1 MQWNNSFWL
10 CILLFSSFARA
21 GGSIPPSSSCEV
33 KGNKDFVATINVT
46 GSNSYQEFY
55 FTSGNGNQRQETLW
69 YTGISNPNPD
79 YLFNE
84 QNLTT
89 GSAYVLRFDHD
100 ADTNMSY
107 YYRRSPSDNAWQF
120 IESVNKSIENGNIS
134 GNGVGVGSYSC
145 EEVSEVIPPPVY
157 SSNAQYEFGTKQC
170 SSMPC
175 TIEFTKDYDFAPLVF
190 VMPTIDTVSPDEDK
204 PATLYISSELTADS
218 TSVQITKDTIN
229 LLQMDND
236 VPITEVSYLI
246 IEPGVASFNGHEVI
260 AGYVDT
266 NANDSKSHTGN
277 SANVPFSDFGK
288 QGSFNSPIVLHQ
300 IQTRN
305 NGDKWMTSG
314 KLLTGNDNN
323 SARLFLELSA
333 SRDRNHNYVEER
345 IAFIATN
352 SLSALEVDGYN
363 IHFGRGFRT
372 PDQTGNDPMEDG
384 CTRGYASIP
393 LDGIDGIIGKKQER
407 NGGHGGWARR
417 CEIKNDNQVSF
428 AIDEDFLDRTH
439 LREELGYFAF
449 ERLEIDIDICTYFPE
464 PVQSWGPN
472 GELNL
477 RSPNILISGWSEE
490 YQSQYFINGSLQVPF
505 DATENAN
512 SLSQL
517 AQSCV
522 LGSST
527 EDCALR
533 NGILQP
539 PLIPIPPALDPEWG
553 QEGLV
558 LDFWNMENCTNS
570 TSCSFTDDGTTI
582 AITIS
587 DSLRSLKVSN
597 YTSRIFTVTFLAK
610 SGDGISIEDYFS
622 DGKVESI
629 FEANSNYTFGSF
641 TSNGTGGKLTY
652 SSNVILNIE
661 STFLQDT
668 PVEMTDTG
676 GLKDLIVYGPTADVT
691 IKNVNSDVYLNIV
704 GLNVH
709 FTNQIILR
717 GSVSSNN
724 LIMDVSGSRIVGED
738 NFCSSG
744 PPSGDYQLVL
754 TPATDIALTCE
765 TIPLT
770 ATVYKDDAVD
780 NSFNGN
786 ITLSVDGLDKETK
799 AANSGIATFDL
810 SATQASTADAEVT
823 TTIDGGSYSDTGN
836 YKFVPY
842 RFDVPDQY
850 LIAMKPESV
859 AAKVLACNS
868 GNAVDVGYS
877 GTPTITSNM
886 VQPSSGSGTLTYAPI
901 FSGGT
906 STDESSSIEFSES
919 GQLTVTLIDT
929 SFNCVGY
936 DDCPIEGEDELTGVF
951 TVNSRPWTFAICSE
965 DNVSGGANGG
975 VGYKESGE
983 VFATQVKPIVWQTDG
998 STSGVIETS
1007 GYCGAAVTQNFFI
1020 SGAPSATVEMTH
1032 EVATPLGGVD
1042 GQLSGSL
1049 LKSHDS
1055 SVGFYN
1061 YSDLSWD
1068 EVGSVRLLVDTQGTY
1083 LEMDINQ
1090 GSRSIGR
1097 FYPAFFKVIDTRWD
1111 YPDTQT
1117 HAYMGQ
1123 PFDGLEF
1130 DVEALNSSNN
1140 AVQNYPLFVSSLHA
1154 KFNLYENSTFSAR
1167 LTAPALEGAS
1177 WAVDTNRSI
1186 GTFSNS
1192 ANNDCTDSICWLKQ
1206 TTFVPDGPFNAA
1218 EAIEDSTITIDG
1230 TVSVTNIDPIAYAT
1244 DGAILT
1250 DQPDIRFGRMSLKD
1264 VGGNQNTVITVP
1276 LTVEYWNGSRFIT
1289 NTDDN
1294 STKFDGDDYC
1304 QQVIWSDLADNAS
1317 LSEDDTV
1324 SLGESRSLLA
1334 SQTTSVREQIRFWLT
1349 LDSTAGE
1356 NGESDGCNGSD
1367 NELPWLRYNWDGAD
1381 TDEEDPSTVVTFGI
1395 HRGNDRVIYRGESGL
1410 IGQ

>member
-1 MQWNNSFWL
+1 MRHFRTVL
-10 CILLFSSFARA
+10 IATLLQLLVL
-21 GGSIPPSSSCEV
+21 PSVWANEECKV
-33 KGNKDFVATINVT
+33 KGNKDFVAILSVT
-46 GSNSYQEFY
+46 GSDDYQEFY
-55 FTSGNGNQRQETLW
+55 FTQGNGQRYQTLW
-69 YTGISNPNPD
+69 YTQSYNANSSYI
-79 YLFNE
+79 FNE
-84 QNLTT
+84 PNLQT
-89 GSAYVLRFDHD
+89 GSNYDLRFDYYAGSED
-100 ADTNMSY
+100 SY
-107 YYRRSPSDNAWQF
+107 YYRREQGENEWELISRSKVPIKNGTIEGLGSD
-120 IESVNKSIENGNIS
+120 VSI
-134 GNGVGVGSYSC
+134 VSC
-145 EEVSEVIPPPVY
+145 NEQDVEPPVF
-157 SSNAQYEFGTKQC
+157 STDAQYEFGTAQC
-170 SSMPC
+170 NLTGSTSC
-175 TIEFTKDYDFAPLVF
+175 TIPFTNNYNIAPLVF
-190 VMPTIDTVSPDEDK
+190 VMPTIDTVDPDEDK
-204 PATLYISSELTADS
+204 PATLYISSELTADA

-229 LLQMDND
+229 LRQMDND

-246 IEPGVASFNGHEVI
+246 IEPGVANFNGHEVI
-260 AGYVDT
+260 AGYLDT

-288 QGSFNSPIVLHQ
+288 QGSFNSPVVLHQ

-323 SARLFLELSA
+323 SAQLFLELSA

-384 CTRGYASIP
+384 CTRGYANIP

-407 NGGHGGWARR
+407 RGGHGGWARR

-428 AIDEDFLDRTH
+428 AIDEDFRDRTH
-439 LREELGYFAF
+439 LREEIGYFAF

-522 LGSST
+522 LDSST

-533 NGILQP
+533 NGLLQP

-641 TSNGTGGKLTY
+641 TFNGTGGKLTY

-691 IKNVNSDVYLNIV
+691 IKNVNSEVYLNIV

-738 NFCSSG
+738 NFCSSV

-765 TIPLT
+765 DIPLT
-770 ATVYKDDAVD
+770 ATVYKDDTVD

-786 ITLSVDGLDKETK
+786 ITLSVGGLDKETK

-810 SATQASTADAEVT
+810 SATQASTAAAKVT

-842 RFDVPDQY
+842 RFDVPDQD
-850 LIAMKPESV
+850 LIAVKPEDV
-859 AAKVLACNS
+859 TAKVLACDS

-877 GTPTITSNM
+877 GTPTVTGSLI
-886 VQPSSGSGTLTYAPI
+886 QPSTGFGTLTYEPR
-901 FSGGT
+901 FTNGT
-906 STDESSSIEFSES
+906 SSDQIAFSES
-919 GQLTVTLIDT
+919 GQLTVRLTD
-929 SFNCVGY
+929 SDFNCDGF
-936 DDCPIEGEDELTGVF
+936 DGCPIEGRDELTGVF
-951 TVNSRPWTFAICSE
+951 IVNSRPWTFAICTD
-965 DNVSGGANGG
+965 DNVSGNAFGG
-975 VGYKESGE
+975 VGYQESGTTFE
-983 VFATQVKPIVWQTDG
+983 TTVKPIVWQTGG

-1020 SGAPSATVEMTH
+1020 SDAPSATVEMTH
-1032 EVATPLGGVD
+1032 EVDTPSGGVD

-1068 EVGSVRLLVDTQGTY
+1068 EVGSVRLLVDTQNSY
-1083 LEMDINQ
+1083 LGMDINQ
-1090 GSRSIGR
+1090 GSRNIGR
-1097 FYPAFFKVIDTRWD
+1097 FYPASFKVIETRWD
-1111 YPDTQT
+1111 YPGSQPPV
-1117 HAYMGQ
+1117 YMGQ

-1130 DVEALNSSNN
+1130 DVEALNSAGG
-1140 AVQNYPLFVSSLHA
+1140 AVQNYSNSNYSASLQA
-1154 KFNLYENSTFSAR
+1154 KFNLFENSSFDTRFVS
-1167 LTAPALEGAS
+1167 PAFGDGS
-1177 WAVDTNRSI
+1177 WALNLNRSI
-1186 GTFSNS
+1186 GTFSNGF
-1192 ANNDCTDSICWLKQ
+1192 ATDCSDSICWLKQ
-1206 TTFVPDGPFNAA
+1206 ASFVPDGPFNAL
-1218 EAIEDSTITIDG
+1218 ENIEVSNITLDGAI
-1230 TVSVTNIDPIAYAT
+1230 SVTNIDPINYT
-1244 DGAILT
+1244 TNGDILT
-1250 DQPDIRFGRMSLKD
+1250 VQPDIRFGRISLKD
-1264 VGGNQNTVITVP
+1264 VGGNQETNITVP
-1276 LTVEYWNGSRFIT
+1276 LTIEYWNGSRFIT
-1289 NTDDN
+1289 NSDDN
-1294 STKFDGDDYC
+1294 NTDFDGSGYC
-1304 QQVIWSDLADNAS
+1304 HQLIWSDIGTENAS
-1317 LSEDDTV
+1317 LSGTGQV
-1324 SLGESRSLLA
+1324 SLGESRKLVA
-1334 SQTTSVREQIRFWLT
+1334 SQSDPAREQVRFWLV
-1349 LDSTAGE
+1349 LDSPEEE
-1356 NGESDGCNGSD
+1356 NGESSRCTGSD
-1367 NELPWLRYNWDGAD
+1367 NGLPWLRYNWDSAD
-1381 TDEEDPSTVVTFGI
+1381 ADEEDPSVVVTFGI

>member
-1 MQWNNSFWL
+1 MRKCFQPFL
-10 CILLFSSFARA
+10 LLPLLFFSTFVWAAEFNSDTCDALNSDSDFSVYFEIEEAEFEETVWVDKGV
-21 GGSIPPSSSCEV
+21 GGGQQEEIALWTDDPSV
-33 KGNKDFVATINVT
+33 
-46 GSNSYQEFY
+46 
-55 FTSGNGNQRQETLW
+55 
-69 YTGISNPNPD
+69 ISNYEYVIRTQDSDIIQIEEDLD
-79 YLFNE
+79 YKIW
-84 QNLTT
+84 LTYESSGDNDKSGLVT
-89 GSAYVLRFDHD
+89 YRLWSNGTWQYISEKN
-100 ADTNMSY
+100 ADLSSLN
-107 YYRRSPSDNAWQF
+107 
-120 IESVNKSIENGNIS
+120 SVNIEVDGDDVEELS
-134 GNGVGVGSYSC
+134 CSDGLLPPTELPEYSL
-145 EEVSEVIPPPVY
+145 
-157 SSNAQYEFGTKQC
+157 NALYEFGTAQC
-170 SSMPC
+170 NLTGATSC
-175 TIEFTKDYDFAPLVF
+175 TIPFTNNYNLAPLVF
-190 VMPTIDTVSPDEDK
+190 VMPTIDTVDPDEDK

-288 QGSFNSPIVLHQ
+288 QGSLNSPIVLHQ

-305 NGDKWMTSG
+305 NRDKWMTSG

-407 NGGHGGWARR
+407 RGGHGGWARR

-428 AIDEDFLDRTH
+428 AIDEDFRDRTH

-449 ERLEIDIDICTYFPE
+449 EKTFNGLEICKYTPSIAQSNSYFDGTVFDGSLSFTPGAGNKIIVPE
-464 PVQSWGPN
+464 DNLELSFRYNMGNVATCSYPN
-472 GELNL
+472 GTRACDVNGDITYPDFPLVLGDYNTNSALDINCTSGMCTALEPGTYKDVKIAQNSILTLNSGVYYVNELNFEAQNATL
-477 RSPNILISGWSEE
+477 VVNGPVELHYKKIFVKEDNIRINQGGDPNELLLIGHG
-490 YQSQYFINGSLQVPF
+490 Q
-505 DATENAN
+505 NAYVE
-512 SLSQL
+512 
-517 AQSCV
+517 V
-522 LGSST
+522 LGDNL
-527 EDCALR
+527 EFYGYWYVDHIA
-533 NGILQP
+533 
-539 PLIPIPPALDPEWG
+539 
-553 QEGLV
+553 
-558 LDFWNMENCTNS
+558 TN
-570 TSCSFTDDGTTI
+570 
-582 AITIS
+582 
-587 DSLRSLKVSN
+587 K
-597 YTSRIFTVTFLAK
+597 
-610 SGDGISIEDYFS
+610 
-622 DGKVESI
+622 
-629 FEANSNYTFGSF
+629 
-641 TSNGTGGKLTY
+641 GG
-652 SSNVILNIE
+652 
-661 STFLQDT
+661 F
-668 PVEMTDTG
+668 
-676 GLKDLIVYGPTADVT
+676 
-691 IKNVNSDVYLNIV
+691 
-704 GLNVH
+704 
-709 FTNQIILR
+709 
-717 GSVSSNN
+717 
-724 LIMDVSGSRIVGED
+724 DVSGNTNKFFGGITAYSI
-738 NFCSSG
+738 SMSG
-744 PPSGDYQLVL
+744 FNNQLNGQLPDECGGTPPSSNYEIKL
-754 TPATDIALTCE
+754 TPVTDIALTCE
-765 TIPLT
+765 DIPLT

-799 AANSGIATFDL
+799 AAISGIATFDL

-859 AAKVLACNS
+859 TAKVLACDS

-906 STDESSSIEFSES
+906 STNESSSIEFSES

-1020 SGAPSATVEMTH
+1020 SDAPNATVEMMH

-1068 EVGSVRLLVDTQGTY
+1068 EVGSVRLLVDTQATY

-1097 FYPAFFKVIDTRWD
+1097 FYPAFFTVIDTRWD
-1111 YPDTQT
+1111 YPGSQP
-1117 HAYMGQ
+1117 HVYMGQ
-1123 PFDGLEF
+1123 PFDGVEF

-1140 AVQNYPLFVSSLHA
+1140 AVQNYPLFDPSLLA
-1154 KFNLYENSTFSAR
+1154 KFDLYENSAFSTR
-1167 LTAPALEGAS
+1167 LAAPALEDGS
-1177 WAVDTNRSI
+1177 WAVNTNRSI

-1192 ANNDCTDSICWLKQ
+1192 ANNDCTDSLCWLKQ
-1206 TTFVPDGPFNAA
+1206 TTFVPDGPFNAL
-1218 EAIEDSTITIDG
+1218 EDIEVSNITLDGAI
-1230 TVSVTNIDPIAYAT
+1230 SVTNIDPINYT
-1244 DGAILT
+1244 TGGDILT
-1250 DQPDIRFGRMSLKD
+1250 VQPDIRFGRMSLKD

-1289 NTDDN
+1289 NSDDSSTD
-1294 STKFDGDDYC
+1294 FDGNGYC
-1304 QQVIWSDLADNAS
+1304 HQLIWSDIGTDNAS
-1317 LSEDDTV
+1317 LSGTGPV
-1324 SLGESRSLLA
+1324 SLGESRKLVA
-1334 SQTTSVREQIRFWLT
+1334 SQSDPAREQVKFWLV
-1349 LDSTAGE
+1349 LDSPEEE
-1356 NGESDGCNGSD
+1356 NGESSSCTGSD